1 MCMETFTSP
10 RLLPCFHT
18 FCLGCLQ
25 QLVRKQQSVGSF
37 PCPTCRATTNIPPGG
52 VDKFQVN
59 FYIEAEVESSG
70 NVVRTCD
77 MCHKGPATHKCSDC
91 DQFACDTCTAI
102 HASIAATKSHTV
114 LNLKNTQTAG
124 TKGAVLVKKERYCS
138 THREEKI
145 RFFCTQCST
154 VICRDCKLTSHE
166 RHATT
171 DLFEKSSEAKRLVLQ
186 VTRRS
191 RDNLVPKLRQALQ
204 EAQNQKKKVQASKK
218 TILGTLEQ
226 RAADLK
232 QEIDKS
238 LAEAKRKLNQETD
251 DVDKIASRCIDNMTQ
266 ELACFLSLVDH
277 AQRVAESGCDAD
289 ILEMP
294 TQMKQFFGVADDSA
308 PVTEQRHRYGGYG
321 GFDNGVKPPDSMPAF
336 GLGQM
341 SMGTFPSGA
350 SNSLGAAIQ
359 MPPLVQQTLYLPVN
373 QPTSVPDCQLK
384 SFTSEEWKVDV
395 QLKNEDTLK
404 TCECCSKK
412 YNRNAE
418 FCQHCHTNNP
428 TRHAPNSYRGG
439 FGYQSFGASNVK
451 VHCKNCGGWY
461 LKNTG
466 SCSACGAAESE
477 SESCEDVL
485 ATIQKAIP
493 QFIGHVTRSRQ
504 SQADEFEGET
514 YEDFYKDEDDCGDS
528 SGDEFEAFVRN
539 FRRRSSLA
547 PPTAPRLQPPPPL
560 PLVSVGAS
568 RPKSSG
574 NSTTSQIATEIN
586 AIRSLLSGW
595 HSLATEEKELQ
606 FDW

>member
-1 MCMETFTSP
+1 METFISP

-25 QLVRKQQSVGSF
+25 QLVRKQQRVGSF
-37 PCPTCRATTNIPPGG
+37 PCPTCRATVNIPPGG

-166 RHATT
+166 GHATT
-171 DLFEKSSEAKRLVLQ
+171 DLSEKSSQAKRLVLQ

-191 RDNLVPKLRQALQ
+191 RDNLEPKLRQALQ

-251 DVDKIASRCIDNMTQ
+251 DVDKIASRCIDNMMQ
-266 ELACFLSLVDH
+266 ELACFLGLVDH

-289 ILEMP
+289 TLEMP
-294 TQMKQFFGVADDSA
+294 TQMKQFFGVAGKSA
-308 PVTEQRHRYGGYG
+308 TSAV
-321 GFDNGVKPPDSMPAF
+321 
-336 GLGQM
+336 
-341 SMGTFPSGA
+341 
-350 SNSLGAAIQ
+350 
-359 MPPLVQQTLYLPVN
+359 VQQQNRNRNSRAIAVN

-395 QLKNEDTLK
+395 QLKNQNTLK

-412 YNRNAE
+412 YNRNAA
-418 FCQHCHTNNP
+418 FCQHCGSNNP
-428 TRHAPNSYRGG
+428 TQDGPNSYRGG
-439 FGYQSFGASNVK
+439 FGFKRLWASNVNVK
-451 VHCKNCGGWY
+451 CKNCSRWY
-461 LKNTG
+461 LKNSG
-466 SCSACGAAESE
+466 SCSACGTVESE
-477 SESCEDVL
+477 SSEDVL

-504 SQADEFEGET
+504 SQADACDEFEDET
-514 YEDFYKDEDDCGDS
+514 YEEDDYCDTS
-528 SGDEFEAFVRN
+528 SGEEYEDNYDIGVEEDLSVCTY
-539 FRRRSSLA
+539 
-547 PPTAPRLQPPPPL
+547 PPQA
-560 PLVSVGAS
+560 SVGTS

-586 AIRSLLSGW
+586 AIRSLLSSW
-595 HSLATEEKELQ
+595 
-606 FDW
+606 

>member
-1 MCMETFTSP
+1 MPCDSYRRRLRSLLLCLCDVFQRHLTPLCVDSSFSGSSRHKECALCMETFTSP

-25 QLVRKQQSVGSF
+25 QLVRKQQRVGSF
-37 PCPTCRATTNIPPGG
+37 PCPTCRATVNIPPGG

-91 DQFACDTCTAI
+91 DQFACDTCTTI

-124 TKGAVLVKKERYCS
+124 TKGAVVVKKERYCS

-166 RHATT
+166 GHATT
-171 DLFEKSSEAKRLVLQ
+171 DLSEKRSEAKQLVLQ
-186 VTRRS
+186 VTKRS
-191 RDNLVPKLRQALQ
+191 RDNLEPKLRQVLQ
-204 EAQNQKKKVQASKK
+204 EAQDQKKKVQASKK

-294 TQMKQFFGVADDSA
+294 TQMKQFFGVAGNSA
-308 PVTEQRHRYGGYG
+308 T
-321 GFDNGVKPPDSMPAF
+321 SAF
-336 GLGQM
+336 
-341 SMGTFPSGA
+341 
-350 SNSLGAAIQ
+350 
-359 MPPLVQQTLYLPVN
+359 VQQQNRKRNRAIAVN
-373 QPTSVPDCQLK
+373 QPISVSDCKLK
-384 SFTSEEWKVDV
+384 SFTSDEWNVDV
-395 QLKNEDTLK
+395 HVEGTNTLEECQYCSQKYKRDANFCPYCDSENLSRRGRNRRKNLNIHCIRCRRMFVK
-404 TCECCSKK
+404 NSGWCPTCGEP
-412 YNRNAE
+412 E
-418 FCQHCHTNNP
+418 PHT
-428 TRHAPNSYRGG
+428 S
-439 FGYQSFGASNVK
+439 
-451 VHCKNCGGWY
+451 
-461 LKNTG
+461 
-466 SCSACGAAESE
+466 
-477 SESCEDVL
+477 EDVL
-485 ATIQKAIP
+485 SDIQRAVP
-493 QFIGHVTRSRQ
+493 QYLGHVTRSHQ
-504 SQADEFEGET
+504 SQADTDVNHPERQSMGCAMYAT
-514 YEDFYKDEDDCGDS
+514 
-528 SGDEFEAFVRN
+528 
-539 FRRRSSLA
+539 
-547 PPTAPRLQPPPPL
+547 
-560 PLVSVGAS
+560 VGAVNQ
-568 RPKSSG
+568 RYPG
-574 NSTTSQIATEIN
+574 NNRTIGQTSAEIN
-586 AIRSLLSGW
+586 AIQSLLSAW
-595 HSLATEEKELQ
+595 H
-606 FDW
+606 

>member
-1 MCMETFTSP
+1 METFTSP

-25 QLVRKQQSVGSF
+25 QLVRKQQRVGSF
-37 PCPTCRATTNIPPGG
+37 PCPTCRATVNIPPGG

-91 DQFACDTCTAI
+91 DQFACDTCTTI

-166 RHATT
+166 GHATT
-171 DLFEKSSEAKRLVLQ
+171 DLSEKRSEAKQLVFQ
-186 VTRRS
+186 VTKRS
-191 RDNLVPKLRQALQ
+191 RDNLEPKLRQALQ

-294 TQMKQFFGVADDSA
+294 TQMKQFFGVADGSA
-308 PVTEQRHRYGGYG
+308 PVTEERHQYDGYC
-321 GFDNGVKPPDSMPAF
+321 GFNNGVKPLHSMPTL
-336 GLGQM
+336 GLRVM
-341 SMGTFPSGA
+341 PMPTFT
-350 SNSLGAAIQ
+350 SLGARNKIPA
-359 MPPLVQQTLYLPVN
+359 LVQQTQFLSVN
-373 QPTSVPDCQLK
+373 QPTSVPDCKLK

-395 QLKNEDTLK
+395 ELRYTETWKS
-404 TCECCSKK
+404 CESCSQKYSRHSRCCP
-412 YNRNAE
+412 
-418 FCQHCHTNNP
+418 HCRRNNP
-428 TRHAPNSYRGG
+428 TWRGLNNVFSFEYSESIQCKYCRTTYAKNS
-439 FGYQSFGASNVK
+439 
-451 VHCKNCGGWY
+451 
-461 LKNTG
+461 G
-466 SCSACGAAESE
+466 SCPGCGAAESE
-477 SESCEDVL
+477 SSADIL
-485 ATIQKAIP
+485 ATIQKAVP
-493 QFIGHVTRSRQ
+493 LYIGHVTRSHQ
-504 SQADEFEGET
+504 SQADT
-514 YEDFYKDEDDCGDS
+514 Y
-528 SGDEFEAFVRN
+528 DEFEKETSICIVNDYDDYYDDGILTSIPAFH
-539 FRRRSSLA
+539 SY
-547 PPTAPRLQPPPPL
+547 L
-560 PLVSVGAS
+560 PKAYAGAS
-568 RPKSSG
+568 RPRSSG

-595 HSLATEEKELQ
+595 QTLAMKKKKNQ